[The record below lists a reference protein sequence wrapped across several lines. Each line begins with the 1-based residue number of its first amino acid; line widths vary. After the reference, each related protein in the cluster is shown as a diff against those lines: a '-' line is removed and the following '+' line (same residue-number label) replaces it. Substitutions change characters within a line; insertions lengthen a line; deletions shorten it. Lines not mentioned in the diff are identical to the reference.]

1 MSKCVALV
9 VLMVVVAQCTVKD
22 KRSNQVTILPPELSD
37 PYLQSF
43 RNKNIRFIVFERI
56 GEIDPRPDTIELDV
70 HGNVVSITGPY
81 EREKRAY
88 DARDFLVK
96 RMMFSDFSVQYIARY
111 SVRGDTLIQ
120 TMRECNSRDWNLH
133 GDTTTRP
140 YKVNFFVLD
149 SEGKVTQEFDDG
161 FGPLMYIYSESK
173 LVRKEIEVSLNSDDE
188 YHWETTAEYNYYE
201 NGEIKDIKEFD
212 RLKKE
217 FLFFFSKGLLD
228 SSRVTRYIQDM
239 ASHNRYKYRYIYY

>member
-88 DARDFLVK
+88 DARDFL
-96 RMMFSDFSVQYIARY
+96 
-111 SVRGDTLIQ
+111 
-120 TMRECNSRDWNLH
+120 
-133 GDTTTRP
+133 
-140 YKVNFFVLD
+140 
-149 SEGKVTQEFDDG
+149 
-161 FGPLMYIYSESK
+161 
-173 LVRKEIEVSLNSDDE
+173 
-188 YHWETTAEYNYYE
+188 
-201 NGEIKDIKEFD
+201 
-212 RLKKE
+212 
-217 FLFFFSKGLLD
+217 
-228 SSRVTRYIQDM
+228 
-239 ASHNRYKYRYIYY
+239 